1 MTVAT
6 ETNAPVAT
14 TGPRILGGV
23 PFRTHLTLWR
33 GALSTEP
40 MARWVPTVVV
50 LILWSMSASDG
61 MATLPR
67 LAVDAFL
74 IIAGLTMAS
83 AFTMTQDQLR
93 VFGLGRSGRQ
103 AHRLLG
109 GAIGVTTFLLIMLLM
124 WGIWRLAG
132 WATPDLLVV
141 AVAVVVLST
150 VSGVVS
156 LRKMDREVDEG
167 AEEAGESSSRESSTA
182 GVIRMAMDP
191 FSRMETNAARTN
203 GHRRVLDTYAII
215 GNRALIVAC
224 AVMMLPV
231 QALLRGFAHVEATTT
246 MIWVPLAL
254 VVVAMFVRMV
264 QSGLSLN
271 QWLVFGGSREDWIRA
286 VMRRGW
292 EIPVGFGLV
301 FLSAAVLEWSL
312 YDGLGWLTASGAFPI
327 LHWTGPAEWLVATGA
342 FAAVGALLQAM
353 TWLGVAVTVMYPRRQ
368 GIGVAVTTVLGVIVM
383 LAPLMVMG
391 EAADDTPGAAGA
403 TWSVSDTLPTLLL
416 MIIAGVVLSGV
427 AAAALK
433 GAARRASVQDHAAVT
448 SYSDYR
454 SRRGRKST
462 AGWTRW
468 ARWARCTRR
477 TRCVRRAESPN
488 PAVSIVTCGFVVSV
502 WGV

>member
-1 MTVAT
+1 
-6 ETNAPVAT
+6 
-14 TGPRILGGV
+14 
-23 PFRTHLTLWR
+23 
-33 GALSTEP
+33 
-40 MARWVPTVVV
+40 
-50 LILWSMSASDG
+50 
-61 MATLPR
+61 
-67 LAVDAFL
+67 
-74 IIAGLTMAS
+74 MAS

-93 VFGLGRSGRQ
+93 VFGLGQSGRQ
-103 AHRLLG
+103 AHRVLG

-132 WATPDLLVV
+132 WAMPDFLVV

-191 FSRMETNAARTN
+191 FSRMETNAAKTN
-203 GHRRVLDTYAII
+203 GHRRVLDTYANI
-215 GNRALIVAC
+215 GNRALIVTC

-264 QSGLSLN
+264 QSELSLN

-286 VMRRGW
+286 VMRRAW
-292 EIPVGFGLV
+292 EIPVGFGSV

-383 LAPLMVMG
+383 LAPLVVMG

-403 TWSVSDTLPTLLL
+403 TWPVSDTLPTLLL

-448 SYSDYR
+448 LYF
-454 SRRGRKST
+454 GLQEP
-462 AGWTRW
+462 
-468 ARWARCTRR
+468 ART
-477 TRCVRRAESPN
+477 
-488 PAVSIVTCGFVVSV
+488 
-502 WGV
+502 